1 MTCSTNKSITFALS
15 IKNNCNLWQIQK
27 KVALTEIEADLIET
41 GRNYKRSY
49 PNGDP
54 NLRYYLERLF
64 VEWLEGE
71 NY

>member
-1 MTCSTNKSITFALS
+1 MKQNKKLS
-15 IKNNCNLWQIQK
+15 
-27 KVALTEIEADLIET
+27 LTELEYDLIET

-71 NY
+71 D

>member
-1 MTCSTNKSITFALS
+1 MANT
-15 IKNNCNLWQIQK
+15 K
-27 KVALTEIEADLIET
+27 KIALTEIEADLIET

>member
-1 MTCSTNKSITFALS
+1 MVQNKKLS
-15 IKNNCNLWQIQK
+15 
-27 KVALTEIEADLIET
+27 LTELEYDLIET

-71 NY
+71 D

>member
-1 MTCSTNKSITFALS
+1 MQKT
-15 IKNNCNLWQIQK
+15 K
-27 KVALTEIEADLIET
+27 KVALTEIEVDLIET

-64 VEWLEGE
+64 VEWLEGDD
-71 NY
+71 